1 MRICVWCLDRW
12 AGRAQDA
19 HCRGSWGSRLRGGMG
34 GLVGCSCDGCTELV
48 RGERACW
55 RRGRGG
61 GAGGAAEA
69 CARGAMCALLLSRV
83 WLVRGVLWRVCVEAP
98 RGAAV
103 GRRAASASREPPSSC
118 VLRASPRRDLHDNS
132 LSGAIPTQLGLL
144 TQLEYYL
151 YAARHIALPV
161 SPPRSV
167 CVGVRWARAPRAW
180 CLARRGGRSSAAAA

>member
-1 MRICVWCLDRW
+1 MLTAEG
-12 AGRAQDA
+12 AGEV
-19 HCRGSWGSRLRGGMG
+19 GFGGDGG
-34 GLVGCSCDGCTELV
+34 GLVGYSRGGCTELV

-69 CARGAMCALLLSRV
+69 CARGAMWALLLSRV

-132 LSGAIPTQLGLL
+132 LSGTIPTQLGLL